1 LINYFKD
8 ADFNFWLHFFNKI
21 LPHSDILYSQLQQR
35 QLDSMKL
42 QKYISD
48 FQNAIQK
55 VRSEVDYDYYQNDN
69 DNAAIQPAKRQ
80 RYLDNNRQM
89 AREICDVIITN
100 ILDRFRASL

>member
-55 VRSEVDYDYYQNDN
+55 VRSEVDYMTIIKTIMMMPRFNQQNDN
-69 DNAAIQPAKRQ
+69 
-80 RYLDNNRQM
+80 
-89 AREICDVIITN
+89 VI
-100 ILDRFRASL
+100 